1 MLRDQSLAF
10 FSCDWSKI
18 LGVMLGKFLYLSQE
32 ENGLPSGLAFHQSW
46 SIRGEHLPSEV
57 VTYMRWRVCVFGRVM
72 KRICPTDRHSLSRQ
86 AGLEARTLSDRWISP
101 ARVPLEGFWI
111 QWWLCSSS
119 KVVSFS
125 LHHRQRSTN
134 TGRHTHPTHS
144 LSRMAVLWT
153 RRLYLQ
159 SLSCNVWSYC
169 HASCSAFK
177 SPPPLKCFER

>member
-72 KRICPTDRHSLSRQ
+72 KRICPTGRHSLSRQ
-86 AGLEARTLSDRWISP
+86 AGLEARTLSDRWISS

-111 QWWLCSSS
+111 QWWLLLQQSCVFLLTSQAEEHKHRPAHASHT
-119 KVVSFS
+119 FS
-125 LHHRQRSTN
+125 LPDGCALN
-134 TGRHTHPTHS
+134 T
-144 LSRMAVLWT
+144 
-153 RRLYLQ
+153 
-159 SLSCNVWSYC
+159 
-169 HASCSAFK
+169 SALFTV
-177 SPPPLKCFER
+177 FVM